1 LRPAIAVAAGTM
13 AVSLLGGCSPAAV
26 LGAIQPA
33 APGGEI
39 RDVRYAPG
47 PRRAMD
53 VYIPAHGEAP
63 PPVAVFFYGGG
74 WTHGDR
80 AQYRFVGRSLA
91 ACGVMTVIP
100 DYRVWPETGF
110 PGFLE
115 DGAAAVAAARET
127 ARQRG
132 GDPSR
137 LFLMGHSA
145 GAYIAMMLAL
155 DPVWLA
161 HEEIDAGH
169 DLSGVIGISGPYD
182 FLPLRDP
189 VLQAIFAPAGPRTQP
204 ITFAANAGAP
214 LLLLTGADDH
224 TVYPANSERLAA
236 RVRETGGRAE
246 TIVYPAIGHVAAV
259 GAFAAPLR
267 LLAPVRA
274 DVCRFVNRTRRVTA
288 AADETMQSSTAVP

>member
-1 LRPAIAVAAGTM
+1 M
-13 AVSLLGGCSPAAV
+13 AVSVLGGCSPAAV

-39 RDVRYAPG
+39 RDVRYEAG
-47 PRRAMD
+47 PRHAMD
-53 VYIPAHGEAP
+53 VYIPATNETP
-63 PPVAVFFYGGG
+63 PPVVVFFYGGG

-80 AQYRFVGRSLA
+80 SQYRFVGRSLA
-91 ACGVMTVIP
+91 SCGVMTVIP

-110 PGFLE
+110 SGFLD
-115 DGAAAVAAARET
+115 DGAAAVAAAREE
-127 ARQRG
+127 ARLHG

-145 GAYIAMMLAL
+145 GAYIATMLAL

-161 HEEIDAGH
+161 HEGIDARH
-169 DLSGVIGISGPYD
+169 ALSGVIGISGPYD

-189 VLQAIFAPAGPRTQP
+189 VLEAIFAAVGPRTQP

-224 TVYPANSERLAA
+224 TVYPANAERLAA
-236 RVRETGGRAE
+236 RVRETGGSAE

-267 LLAPVRA
+267 FLAPVRA
-274 DVCRFVNRTRRVTA
+274 DVCRFVTQHRRVTA
-288 AADETMQSSTAVP
+288 ADQTMPNGTLVR